1 MLHLN
6 NIHTVKQE
14 LSNKQVVQGKNIL
27 KLLLEEKSETE
38 EESWLKR
45 DLKNH
50 WRIFHI
56 SGIERGQKS

>member
-38 EESWLKR
+38 EES
-45 DLKNH
+45 
-50 WRIFHI
+50 
-56 SGIERGQKS
+56 